1 MNKRRATLAT
11 LAIGGIV
18 IATGGAGGR
27 PVVSPPEQPLP
38 VLTGRALIARYA
50 ADRSAIETSARR
62 DPRLAPL
69 ASPGRTFLG
78 FDPHGRAVEV
88 VGDLATARRVAI
100 LVPGADTTLRSFDS
114 RGSASPGGGAR
125 AVLAEARRIDPRA
138 RLAVIAWLGYATPAT
153 VSLDIATTGHADQG
167 ARALRP
173 LVNALAAH
181 GVAVSLLCHSYGS
194 VVCGRAAPHVNATD
208 IAVFGSPGM
217 AVSSAAA
224 LRTPARLWAGRASG
238 DWTAYVPKVRVLGFG
253 FGADPTGRG
262 FGARVFAAGDGGHGD
277 YLRPGG
283 IALRNLALIALGR
296 GAEVS
301 RDR

>member
-11 LAIGGIV
+11 LTVGSIV
-18 IATGGAGGR
+18 IATGAAGGR
-27 PVVSPPEQPLP
+27 PGVSPPEQPLP
-38 VLTGRALIARYA
+38 VLTGRALAARYA
-50 ADRSAIETSARR
+50 ADRTAIEAAARR

-69 ASPGRTFLG
+69 ASPGRTFLA
-78 FDPHGRAVEV
+78 FDPRGRAVEV

-114 RGSASPGGGAR
+114 RGTASPGGGAR
-125 AVLAEARRIDPRA
+125 AVLAETRRLDPHA

-153 VSLDIATTGHADQG
+153 VSLDIATTGRADQG

-173 LVNALAAH
+173 LVSALAAR

-194 VVCGRAAPHVNATD
+194 VVCGRAARHLPATD

-217 AVSSAAA
+217 AVSSAAG
-224 LRTPARLWAGRASG
+224 LHTGARLWAGRASG
-238 DWTAYVPKVRVLGFG
+238 DWTAYVPKVRVLGLG
-253 FGADPTGRG
+253 FGADPTGRA
-262 FGARVFAAGDGGHGD
+262 FGARVFATGGGGHSD

-301 RDR
+301 RGR

>member
-11 LAIGGIV
+11 LTLGGVVIV
-18 IATGGAGGR
+18 TGAAGGR

-38 VLTGRALIARYA
+38 ALTGQALAARYA
-50 ADRSAIETSARR
+50 ADRMAIETAARR

-69 ASPGRTFLG
+69 ASPGRTFLA
-78 FDPHGRAVEV
+78 FDPSGRAVEV

-114 RGSASPGGGAR
+114 RGTASPGGGAR
-125 AVLAEARRIDPRA
+125 AVLAETHRLDPHA
-138 RLAVIAWLGYATPAT
+138 RLAVIAWLGYTTPAT
-153 VSLDIATTGHADQG
+153 VSLDIATTARADQG

-173 LVNALAAH
+173 LVNALAAR

-194 VVCGRAAPHVNATD
+194 VVCARAAHHLPATD

-217 AVSSAAA
+217 AVSSAAG
-224 LRTPARLWAGRASG
+224 LHTGARLWAGRASG
-238 DWTAYVPKVRVLGFG
+238 DWTAYIPKVRVLGLG
-253 FGADPTGRG
+253 FGADPVGRG
-262 FGARVFAAGDGGHGD
+262 FGARVFAAGGGSHSD

-283 IALRNLALIALGR
+283 IALRNLTLIALGR

-301 RDR
+301 RGR